1 MPLDAKG
8 RQKIAST
15 NPDSAEEASLLE
27 KAAASDDPSVLA
39 GEARPSPS
47 PLLLPARGVFAA
59 FVLLVVIIGWLSA
72 RYGPPAK
79 ERRPAGS
86 VGEIVYSASRKAL
99 GGGLSGAAAGVAQVI
114 LLMWLRTTM
123 NYQYRHGSSTCAA
136 MRTLYAHGGVSRFYQ
151 GLPYALLQTPLS
163 RFGDTAANTGV
174 LALLSSTAAGGALPV
189 ALRTALA
196 SAAAA
201 LWRVAITPL
210 DTLKTALQVEG
221 RGAYELLLRR
231 AKQNGACELWA
242 GALASAA
249 ANFVPRV
256 VRRFWSPPGDCL
268 VSPCGCG
275 QVGGYPWFLTFNA
288 LDELLPRAEPAGP
301 RLLLRSATLGV
312 CAAAVS
318 DCLSNSIRV
327 VKTTRQ
333 TAEAPLSYEEA
344 AELVLRQDGLRG
356 LLCRGL
362 GTRLLAN
369 IVQAALFTVIWKQL
383 EAGMRGRGLA

>member
-136 MRTLYAHGGVSRFYQ
+136 MRTLYAQGGVPRFYQ

-163 RFGDTAANTGV
+163 RFGDTAANTGMME
-174 LALLSSTAAGGALPV
+174 LFAAMAWGANVPIAV
-189 ALRTALA
+189 KTGCA
-196 SAAAA
+196 SAAGS
-201 LWRVAITPL
+201 LWRILITPL
-210 DTLKTALQVEG
+210 DTLKTTLQVDGAAAYKQLGDKVKREG
-221 RGAYELLLRR
+221 PVVLY
-231 AKQNGACELWA
+231 Q
-242 GALASAA
+242 GALANAVAS
-249 ANFVPRV
+249 FVG
-256 VRRFWSPPGDCL
+256 S
-268 VSPCGCG
+268 
-275 QVGGYPWFLTFNA
+275 YPWFFAFNLA
-288 LDELLPRAEPAGP
+288 MRWLPAAPVGDLLFK
-301 RLLLRSATLGV
+301 LVRSAVAGV
-312 CAAAVS
+312 IASFVS
-318 DCLSNSIRV
+318 DVFSNFIRV
-327 VKTTRQ
+327 LKTTRQ
-333 TAEAPLSYEEA
+333 TSPVTITYKEAIDQIIA
-344 AELVLRQDGLRG
+344 KDGVIG
-356 LLCRGL
+356 LFTRGL
-362 GTRLLAN
+362 GTRILTNAL
-369 IVQAALFTVIWKQL
+369 QASMFTVVWKYL
-383 EAGMRGRGLA
+383 EGRMA

>member
-1 MPLDAKG
+1 
-8 RQKIAST
+8 
-15 NPDSAEEASLLE
+15 
-27 KAAASDDPSVLA
+27 
-39 GEARPSPS
+39 
-47 PLLLPARGVFAA
+47 
-59 FVLLVVIIGWLSA
+59 
-72 RYGPPAK
+72 
-79 ERRPAGS
+79 
-86 VGEIVYSASRKAL
+86 
-99 GGGLSGAAAGVAQVI
+99 
-114 LLMWLRTTM
+114 MWLRTTM

-268 VSPCGCG
+268 VSPVRLWTGGRLPVVPHLQRARRAAAEGGAGRAAAAVALSNTRRLRRRSLGLPLQLHPRGQDDPTDCGG
-275 QVGGYPWFLTFNA
+275 ASLVRRGRGVGAAAGRAAGAP
-288 LDELLPRAEPAGP
+288 LPRARHAPAGEH
-301 RLLLRSATLGV
+301 RAGR
-312 CAAAVS
+312 
-318 DCLSNSIRV
+318 
-327 VKTTRQ
+327 
-333 TAEAPLSYEEA
+333 PLHGDMEA
-344 AELVLRQDGLRG
+344 A
-356 LLCRGL
+356 
-362 GTRLLAN
+362 
-369 IVQAALFTVIWKQL
+369 
-383 EAGMRGRGLA
+383 

>member
-1 MPLDAKG
+1 VPLDAKG
-8 RQKIAST
+8 QQKFATSST
-15 NPDSAEEASLLE
+15 DPDSAEKASLLE
-27 KAAASDDPSVLA
+27 NAAASDGPSVLE

-47 PLLLPARGVFAA
+47 PLLVPARGVFAA

-136 MRTLYAHGGVSRFYQ
+136 MRTLYGKGGVPRFYQ

-196 SAAAA
+196 SSRCPA
-201 LWRVAITPL
+201 
-210 DTLKTALQVEG
+210 
-221 RGAYELLLRR
+221 RGAIPSPKVSRKFAAGERSG
-231 AKQNGACELWA
+231 GAVA
-242 GALASAA
+242 RGNHAA
-249 ANFVPRV
+249 RHA
-256 VRRFWSPPGDCL
+256 
-268 VSPCGCG
+268 
-275 QVGGYPWFLTFNA
+275 
-288 LDELLPRAEPAGP
+288 
-301 RLLLRSATLGV
+301 
-312 CAAAVS
+312 
-318 DCLSNSIRV
+318 
-327 VKTTRQ
+327 
-333 TAEAPLSYEEA
+333 
-344 AELVLRQDGLRG
+344 QDGASG
-356 LLCRGL
+356 G
-362 GTRLLAN
+362 GEGS
-369 IVQAALFTVIWKQL
+369 V
-383 EAGMRGRGLA
+383 

>member
-1 MPLDAKG
+1 
-8 RQKIAST
+8 
-15 NPDSAEEASLLE
+15 
-27 KAAASDDPSVLA
+27 
-39 GEARPSPS
+39 
-47 PLLLPARGVFAA
+47 
-59 FVLLVVIIGWLSA
+59 
-72 RYGPPAK
+72 
-79 ERRPAGS
+79 
-86 VGEIVYSASRKAL
+86 
-99 GGGLSGAAAGVAQVI
+99 
-114 LLMWLRTTM
+114 
-123 NYQYRHGSSTCAA
+123 
-136 MRTLYAHGGVSRFYQ
+136 MRTLYAQGGVPRFYQ

-163 RFGDTAANTGV
+163 RFGDTAAKTGV

-256 VRRFWSPPGDCL
+256 VWRFWSPPGDCL

-288 LDELLPRAEPAGP
+288 LDELLPKLERGSSPIAH
-301 RLLLRSATLGV
+301 RLLRSALMGCVATG
-312 CAAAVS
+312 VS
-318 DCLSNSIRV
+318 DVVSNSVRV
-327 VKTTRQ
+327 VKTTTQ
-333 TAEAPLSYEEA
+333 TSAAPLTYLEA
-344 AELVLRQDGLRG
+344 TRHVVAMDGVSG
-356 LLCRGL
+356 LLTRGL

-369 IVQAALFTVIWKQL
+369 ALQSTLFAVIWKLL
-383 EAGMRGRGLA
+383 EAELAAV